1 MDVRLHGR
9 VLVAG
14 EGAGVALR
22 LEEPLSLWGG
32 LNPQTGEIID
42 RRHPQSGAIV
52 TGRILVMPSGRG
64 SSSASSILLESVR
77 LATAPAAILLRS
89 ETDGIITL
97 GAVVAQELYHR
108 APPVLLLDEATYA
121 QITDGA
127 SLRVFSDGQIKIGYH
142 AAPIL

>member
-1 MDVRLHGR
+1 MGVTLRGR

-14 EGAGVALR
+14 EGAGIALR
-22 LEEPLSLWGG
+22 LDEPLSLWGG

-52 TGRILVMPSGRG
+52 TGRVLVMPSGRG
-64 SSSASSILLESVR
+64 SSSASSILLECVR
-77 LATAPAAILLRS
+77 LETAPAAILLGS

-108 APPVLLLDEATYA
+108 APPVLLLDEHAYV
-121 QITDGA
+121 QIADGMMVQVLA
-127 SLRVFSDGQIKIGYH
+127 DGGIG
-142 AAPIL
+142 IGE